1 MDKRLYRS
9 RKDKMIA
16 GVAGGLGEDFKVD
29 PTNGRLVFVVLALA
43 GGPGGLLYFIMWI
56 ITPGENS
63 DVITQ

>member
-16 GVAGGLGEDFKVD
+16 GVAGGLGEYFNVD
-29 PTNGRLVFVVLALA
+29 PTIVRLVFVLLALA
-43 GGPGGLLYFIMWI
+43 GGPGVLLYFIMWI
-56 ITPGENS
+56 ITPVENS